1 MAADWTH
8 VVTWSLVL
16 GGWWVVHLATLN
28 RDRRKEKRDVSAQ
41 VCKNILALQG
51 NAIDFHTAQFF
62 EARKST
68 DLAQDVER
76 VAIQLQKSPL
86 QELEI
91 PISRIVALR
100 QRITR
105 RNIDPTDF
113 MPQPVDSILVLE
125 IRNAVSDVIFAI
137 EDARERVWK

>member
-1 MAADWTH
+1 MTG
-8 VVTWSLVL
+8 V
-16 GGWWVVHLATLN
+16 
-28 RDRRKEKRDVSAQ
+28 RKSDVFAQ
-41 VCKNILALQG
+41 VCKNILALQSD
-51 NAIDFHTAQFF
+51 AIDFHTAQFF
-62 EARKST
+62 EARRST

-76 VAIQLQKSPL
+76 VAIQLQKSPR

-113 MPQPVDSILVLE
+113 MPQPVDSILVVLE